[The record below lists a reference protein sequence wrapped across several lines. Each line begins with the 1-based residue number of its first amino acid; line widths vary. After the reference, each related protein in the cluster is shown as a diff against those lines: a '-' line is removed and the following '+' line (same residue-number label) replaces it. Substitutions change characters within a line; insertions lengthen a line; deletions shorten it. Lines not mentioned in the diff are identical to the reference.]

1 MVSILNGKD
10 KPVLVSG
17 IGIYNKMKHTAVGV
31 ALLSL
36 SSVATANDNN
46 FKVEDIQVNGLQRVA
61 LGAAL
66 TNVPFSVGD
75 TVSEFIVAQS
85 IKNLYKSGHFADIKV
100 LRDGNIVVFNVT
112 ERPTISEIEF
122 DGNSDLKDEQLQQ
135 SLDESDIRV
144 GESLDKTILTNIETG
159 LLDFYH
165 SVGKYNAEVQAK
177 VTYLPRN
184 RVRLKFE
191 FNEGDAA
198 KVKQINLVGNKV
210 FNDEELLAKI
220 ESKFDLD
227 WWQFMSNDR
236 YQKQA
241 LQGDIETIREHYL
254 ANGYLKF
261 NVDSTQVS
269 VDPNKEAVYVTLN
282 VTEDEPYTVTG
293 FELIGDALGQEDFL
307 MQIIPIEVDKLYNG
321 DVVTYTEEMIT
332 KYLARFGY
340 ANAKVTTIPDI
351 NEETKEVALTL
362 SVEPG
367 MRVYVN
373 RIRFEGNFTTSDEVL
388 RRELR
393 QFEGATLSND
403 LLELSKS
410 LIQRL
415 QYVETVDFKVEPLP
429 GSEDAVDVVFNLK
442 EQASG
447 SFQAGVSYGDYTGLA
462 FNASIQQN
470 NFLGQG
476 NTIGI
481 SLNTW
486 KAQQTI
492 ALNYTDNYFT
502 DDGISLGGQISYS
515 SYDASKVTSST
526 YSQKRISVGPTLSWP
541 ISQNNR
547 ISVGVSYN
555 DLELSDL
562 DSFEQTKAFI
572 QPFLNPDNPDEE
584 FNFANVQGSI
594 GFSHSS
600 LNRGMFPTAG
610 MSHYIG
616 LRATVPGSEVQ
627 YFKVNYKS
635 KMYFPISSDQ
645 RWTFLTRFEANYGN
659 GYGKVDGNE
668 QSLPFWENQQQRS
681 TDLRGFDT
689 NTVGPKG
696 VNRVKTRVEGG
707 PTSLGGTSEVVLGPE
722 FDTLQVTRRA
732 RGGNA
737 SFFGGLELITPTP
750 FLSEE
755 YSNSVRTSVFVDVG
769 NVWDTEF
776 DYDEYKDLTV
786 TSGELADFSD
796 PGRYRSSAGIS
807 VQWISPMGPM
817 VFSWSR
823 PLKEYDGDSHEFFS
837 FNIGTTF

>member
-1 MVSILNGKD
+1 MEWRVE
-10 KPVLVSG
+10 VVSG
-17 IGIYNKMKHTAVGV
+17 IGTYNKMKHTAVGV

-36 SSVATANDNN
+36 TGVASANDQS

-75 TVSEFIVAQS
+75 TVSEFIVSQS
-85 IKNLYKSGHFADIKV
+85 IKNLYKSGHFADINV
-100 LRDGNIVVFNVT
+100 ARDGNIVVFNVT

-135 SLDESDIRV
+135 SLDDSDIRV
-144 GESLDKTILTNIETG
+144 GESLDKTVLTQIEKG

-165 SVGKYNAEVQAK
+165 SVGKYNAQVQAK

-191 FNEGDAA
+191 FQEGDAA
-198 KVKQINLVGNKV
+198 KIKQINLVGNKV
-210 FNDEELLAKI
+210 FEDEELLSRI

-241 LQGDIETIREHYL
+241 LQGDIETIREYYL

-261 NVDSTQVS
+261 NVESTQVS
-269 VDPNKEAVYVTLN
+269 VDPNKESVYITLN
-282 VTEDEPYTVTG
+282 VVEDEPYTVTG
-293 FELIGDALGQEDFL
+293 FNIIGDALGQEDFL
-307 MQIIPIEVDKLYNG
+307 MKIIPVEVDKLYNG

-332 KYLARFGY
+332 KYIARFGY
-340 ANAKVTTIPDI
+340 ANAKVTTIPQI
-351 NEETKEVALTL
+351 NEETKEVELTF
-362 SVEPG
+362 SVNPG

-373 RIRFEGNFTTSDEVL
+373 RIKFEGNFGTSDEVL
-388 RRELR
+388 RRQLR

-415 QYVETVDFKVEPLP
+415 QYIETVDFDVSDVP
-429 GSEDAVDVVFNLK
+429 GSQDLVDVVFKIK

-470 NFLGQG
+470 NFLGTG
-476 NTIGI
+476 NTVGI

-502 DDGISLGGQISYS
+502 DDGVSLGGQISYS
-515 SYDASKVTSST
+515 SYDASEVTSST

-555 DLELSDL
+555 DLQISDL
-562 DSFEQTKAFI
+562 DDYEQTKNFI
-572 QPFLNPDNPDEE
+572 RPFLDPNDPEAE
-584 FNFANVQGSI
+584 FSFSNVQGTL

-600 LNRGMFPTAG
+600 LNRGLFPTAG
-610 MSHYIG
+610 MSHSIA

-627 YFKVNYKS
+627 YFKVNYNT
-635 KMYFPISSDQ
+635 KMYFPISDDH

-659 GYGKVDGNE
+659 GYGKVNGHE
-668 QSLPFWENQQQRS
+668 QTLPFWENEQQRS

-696 VNRVKTRVEGG
+696 VLRRKTAVTDAPNIIGN
-707 PTSLGGTSEVVLGPE
+707 PNDIYLGPE
-722 FDTLQVTRRA
+722 FDTIGVTTRA

-776 DYDEYKDLTV
+776 EYDLYKDLTV
-786 TSGELADFSD
+786 TSGQLADFSD

-823 PLKEYDGDSHEFFS
+823 PIKEYEGDQHEFFS

>member
-1 MVSILNGKD
+1 
-10 KPVLVSG
+10 
-17 IGIYNKMKHTAVGV
+17 MKHTAVGV

-36 SSVATANDNN
+36 SSVAGANDQN

-100 LRDGNIVVFNVT
+100 SRDGDVIIFNVT

-122 DGNSDLKDEQLQQ
+122 EGNNDLKDEQLQE
-135 SLDESDIRV
+135 SLNESNIRV
-144 GESLDKTILTNIETG
+144 GESLDKTVLTSIETG
-159 LLDFYH
+159 LIEFYH
-165 SVGKYNAEVQAK
+165 SVGKYNASVEAK
-177 VTYLPRN
+177 ITYLPRN

-191 FNEGDAA
+191 FKEGDAA
-198 KVKQINLVGNKV
+198 KIKQINLVGNKI
-210 FNDEELLAKI
+210 FSDEDLLSRI

-241 LQGDIETIREHYL
+241 LQGDIETIRTHYL

-261 NVDSTQVS
+261 DVTSTQVS
-269 VDPNKEAVYVTLN
+269 VDPNKELVYITLN
-282 VTEDEPYTVTG
+282 IEEDEPYTVTG
-293 FELIGDALGQEDFL
+293 FKIVGDALGHEDFL
-307 MQIIPIEVDKLYNG
+307 TRLIPIQVDKLYNG
-321 DVVTYTEEMIT
+321 EVVTYTEDMIT

-340 ANAKVTTIPDI
+340 ANARVTTIPEL
-351 NEETKEVALTL
+351 NEETKEVDLTI

-367 MRVYVN
+367 MKVYVK
-373 RIRFEGNFTTSDEVL
+373 RVSFEGNFTTSDEVL

-415 QYVETVDFKVEPLP
+415 SYIETVDFKVNPIP
-429 GSEDAVDVVFNLK
+429 GSQDEVDVVFSVK
-442 EQASG
+442 ERPSG
-447 SFQAGVSYGDYTGLA
+447 SFQAGVSYGDYTGIA
-462 FNASIQQN
+462 FNAAVQQE
-470 NFLGQG
+470 NFLGTG
-476 NTIGI
+476 NVIGI

-486 KAQQTI
+486 RAQQTI
-492 ALNYTDNYFT
+492 SLNYTDRYFT
-502 DDGISLGGQISYS
+502 DDGVSLGGQISYS
-515 SYDASKVTSST
+515 SYDASEVSSST
-526 YSQKRISVGPTLSWP
+526 YSQKRVAVGPTLSWP

-547 ISVGVSYN
+547 ISVGISYN

-562 DSFEQTKAFI
+562 DDYEQTRAFI
-572 QPFLNPDNPDEE
+572 EPFLDPDNPDAH
-584 FNFANVQGSI
+584 FNFGHVQGTL

-600 LNRGMFPTAG
+600 LNRGTFPTAG
-610 MSHYIG
+610 MSHNVN
-616 LRATVPGSEVQ
+616 LRATMPGSEVQ
-627 YFKVNYKS
+627 YFKLSYKT
-635 KMYFPISSDQ
+635 KMYFPISRDHQWSL
-645 RWTFLTRFEANYGN
+645 LTRFEANYGN
-659 GYGKVDGNE
+659 GYGTVDGNE
-668 QSLPFWENQQQRS
+668 QTLPFWENLQQRS

-696 VNRVKTRVEGG
+696 VRRQKSAITGG
-707 PTSLGGTSEVVLGPE
+707 PDIPGGNSQIVIGEE
-722 FDTLQVTRRA
+722 FDSLFVTRRA

-750 FLSEE
+750 FLSED
-755 YSNSVRTSVFVDVG
+755 YTNSVRTSVFVDVG

-786 TSGELADFSD
+786 IQGSSELADFSD
-796 PGRYRSSAGIS
+796 PSRYRASAGLS

-823 PLKEYDGDSHEFFS
+823 PIKEYDGDSHEFFS

>member
-1 MVSILNGKD
+1 
-10 KPVLVSG
+10 
-17 IGIYNKMKHTAVGV
+17 MKHTAVGV

-36 SSVATANDNN
+36 SSIASANDQN

-75 TVSEFIVAQS
+75 TVSEFIVSKS
-85 IKNLYKSGHFADIKV
+85 IKNLYKSGLFADIKAY
-100 LRDGNIVVFNVT
+100 RDGNVVIFKVT
-112 ERPTISEIEF
+112 ERPTINEIEF
-122 DGNSDLKDEQLQQ
+122 DGNSDIKDEQLQQ
-135 SLDESDIRV
+135 SLNESNIRI
-144 GESLDKTILTNIETG
+144 GESLDRTILTSVETG
-159 LLDFYH
+159 LTDFYH
-165 SVGKYNAEVQAK
+165 SVGKYNASVEAK

-184 RVRLKFE
+184 RVSLKFE
-191 FNEGDAA
+191 FEEGEAA
-198 KVKQINLVGNKV
+198 KLKQINLVGNKV
-210 FNDEELLAKI
+210 FSDEELLSKI

-227 WWQFMSNDR
+227 WWEFMSNDR

-241 LQGDIETIREHYL
+241 LQGDIETIRDYYL
-254 ANGYLKF
+254 ARGYLKF
-261 NVDSTQVS
+261 DIESTQVS
-269 VDPNKEAVYVTLN
+269 LDPNKESVYVTLN
-282 VTEDEPYTVTG
+282 VDEGEPYTVTG
-293 FELIGDALGQEDFL
+293 FEIVGDALGQEDFL
-307 MQIIPIEVDKLYNG
+307 MKLIPIRLNELYNG

-340 ANAKVTTIPDI
+340 ANAKVTTIPEI
-351 NEETKEVALTL
+351 NEETKEVELTIR
-362 SVEPG
+362 VEPG

-373 RIRFEGNFTTSDEVL
+373 RVSFEGNFKTSDEVL
-388 RRELR
+388 RREIR
-393 QFEGATLSND
+393 QFEGALLSND

-415 QYVETVDFKVEPLP
+415 QYIENVDFEVRDLP
-429 GSEDAVDVVFNLK
+429 GSPDEVDVVFKIK

-462 FNASIQQN
+462 FNASVQQE
-470 NFLGQG
+470 NFLGTG
-476 NTIGI
+476 NSIGL

-492 ALNYTDNYFT
+492 AINYTDNYFT
-502 DDGISLGGQISYS
+502 DDGIALGGQISYS
-515 SYDASKVTSST
+515 SYDASKVSSST
-526 YSQKRISVGPTLSWP
+526 YSQKRVALGPTLSWP

-547 ISVGVSYN
+547 ISIGVSYN

-562 DSFEQTKAFI
+562 DSYEQTKAFI
-572 QPFLNPDNPDEE
+572 EPFIDPNNPDAK
-584 FNFANVQGSI
+584 FNFSNVQGSI
-594 GFSHSS
+594 GFQHNS

-610 MSHYIG
+610 MSHMVN

-627 YFKVNYKS
+627 YFKVSYKT
-635 KMYFPISSDQ
+635 KMYFPLSNDHKWS
-645 RWTFLTRFEANYGN
+645 FLTRFELNYGN

-668 QSLPFWENQQQRS
+668 QTLPFWENLQQRS

-689 NTVGPKG
+689 NTVGPRG
-696 VNRVKTRVEGG
+696 VSRDKTTITGG
-707 PTSLGGTSEVVLGPE
+707 PNSLGGTSSVVLGEE
-722 FDTLQVTRRA
+722 FDTLRVTTRA

-737 SFFGGLELITPTP
+737 SFFGGFELITPTP
-750 FLSEE
+750 FLSDDF
-755 YSNSVRTSVFVDVG
+755 SNSVRTSVFVDVG

-776 DYDEYKDLTV
+776 DYDRYQDLRV
-786 TSGELADFSD
+786 TSGRLADFSD

-823 PLKEYDGDSHEFFS
+823 PMKEYEGDSHEFFS